1 MPIDNVLN
9 ADAIAALKS
18 VSPDDGGEF
27 FNELVD
33 IFLAD
38 MPLRLT
44 EIETSLANGD
54 GPTLQ
59 RAAHS
64 IKGSSGNFGAT
75 ALAESAHKIEL
86 LSKAGQLDA
95 ARAEFALLAA
105 EFAKVISAL
114 AEVRMK

>member
-9 ADAIAALKS
+9 TSAIAALKS

-38 MPLRLT
+38 MPVRLT
-44 EIETSLANGD
+44 EIDTSLAQGD
-54 GPTLQ
+54 APTLQ

-64 IKGSSGNFGAT
+64 IKGASGNFGAT
-75 ALAESAHKIEL
+75 ALAEVAHKIEL
-86 LSKAGQLDA
+86 LARAGQLEA
-95 ARAEFALLAA
+95 VKVELAPLA
-105 EFAKVISAL
+105 TEFAKVTVAL
-114 AEVRMK
+114 AEVRVK